1 MHSEFAVTPIMFRL
15 VSSPHGLFNL
25 ATTAAGSNVIGQ
37 YHADYKQP
45 STGKQGSSALLPEAR
60 SPGFAYRLYIH

>member
-1 MHSEFAVTPIMFRL
+1 MDSEFAVMLIMFRL
-15 VSSPHGLFNL
+15 VSSPHGPFNL

-45 STGKQGSSALLPEAR
+45 TTGNQGSSALLLEAR
-60 SPGFAYRLYIH
+60 SPGFAYRLCIH